1 MLVDT
6 KIPLNDLK
14 LVMEAF
20 SYSLKGL
27 KKNPNLNF
35 EPTALC
41 SGYHLLSTG
50 RAKERDLR
58 ELMFSRRTRRPS
70 EGKPDSCNAKHHTL
84 ASVLST

>member
-27 KKNPNLNF
+27 KKKKKTNLNF

-50 RAKERDLR
+50 RPRKGTYESLCFPGEPGDLQKGNQTHAM
-58 ELMFSRRTRRPS
+58 LNT
-70 EGKPDSCNAKHHTL
+70 TL
-84 ASVLST
+84 